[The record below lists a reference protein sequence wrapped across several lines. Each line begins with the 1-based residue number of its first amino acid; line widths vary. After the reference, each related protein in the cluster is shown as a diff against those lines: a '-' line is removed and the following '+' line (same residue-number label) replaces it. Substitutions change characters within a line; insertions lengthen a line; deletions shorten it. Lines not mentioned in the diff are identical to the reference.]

1 MIEQPL
7 FRFAV
12 MADSHVNPSDID
24 EISPFASHRLTNTRL
39 RHTIQ
44 AVNAAAPD
52 FVVHVG
58 DMVHPVPEAVSYPQ
72 AVQMFREATAAL
84 EAPLYLVPGNHDTG
98 DKCAEYVPAGSIQ
111 EAYAER
117 YETHFGQHF
126 YSFDAHDC
134 HFTVINTSLINAG
147 LAREAAQAAWLEADL
162 AANADRRCF
171 LMMHYPPYVA
181 SADEPGHYDNI
192 DEPGRSWLLALLARH
207 QVRTVFTGHVHNFF
221 FNRHG
226 DTDFF
231 LMPSTAF
238 VRADYAEM
246 FRVTQPCGHEN
257 GRNDDAKLGFMLVD
271 VYPQA
276 VVPRFVRTFDHAREI
291 EAEPQRDWP
300 ALPAALA
307 SAPRL
312 GIDLRQGWT
321 ELHDIP
327 YSSMLDE
334 FRRKKARND
343 YPILALWEMGIR
355 SLRVPL
361 DDLLDPATRMRMT
374 ALHQQGVYFTV
385 FHFGWPHES
394 SLDVAQAHAFLLD
407 GVELV
412 LKWPLPSDAS
422 ERLRD
427 VHTRL
432 GAPLAVSRFWSAA
445 GGSRDGKQIKLL
457 VDHGYQGTADPHL
470 PDAAGLSPETG
481 VDRLVFRVGHTTPAH
496 TGIMDAAA
504 WCAARGLRAHV
515 HVRLASDTPALAEP
529 DAWRNAM
536 RALEAAL
543 CAQAM
548 PETAVFLDTLADV
561 DRGYF
566 PRAGLIDRLGN
577 PRLGSRVVRNLHGAL
592 SELPAL
598 RELAWRPV
606 DGGLVGSARSGD
618 AQVYVVIP
626 AEKDAPIAMSRSIFG
641 KNLRETNLVD
651 GSQRELSTNAPCV
664 SGNVTRFGEPVLI
677 HVSDRT

>member
-12 MADSHVNPSDID
+12 VADSHVNPSDID

-39 RHTIQ
+39 RHTIT
-44 AVNAAAPD
+44 ALNAAAPD

-84 EAPLYLVPGNHDTG
+84 RAPLHLVPGNHDTG
-98 DKCAEYVPAGSIQ
+98 DKCADYVPAGSIE

-117 YETHFGQHF
+117 YETHFGKHF

-134 HFTVINTSLINAG
+134 HFIVINTSLINA
-147 LAREAAQAAWLEADL
+147 AMPREAAQAAWLEADL
-162 AANADRRCF
+162 AANAGRRCF

-221 FNRHG
+221 FNRYG
-226 DTDFF
+226 NTDIF

-246 FRVTQPCGHEN
+246 FRVTQPSGHEN

-276 VVPRFVRTFDHAREI
+276 VVPRFVRTFDDAR
-291 EAEPQRDWP
+291 AGDAGSQRDWP
-300 ALPAALA
+300 ALPARLA
-307 SAPRL
+307 RAPRL

-355 SLRVPL
+355 NLRVPM
-361 DDLLDPATRMRMT
+361 DDLLDPATRARMS
-374 ALHQQGVYFTV
+374 ALRQQGIYFTV

-394 SLDVAQAHAFLLD
+394 SLEVAQAHAHLLD
-407 GVELV
+407 GIELV
-412 LKWPLPSDAS
+412 LKWPLPEDAP
-422 ERLRD
+422 ERLASLRE
-427 VHTRL
+427 RL
-432 GAPLAVSRFWSAA
+432 GVPVAISRFWSAA

-457 VDHGYQGTADPHL
+457 VDHGFQGPQDPHL
-470 PDAAGLSPETG
+470 PDAAALGPG
-481 VDRLVFRVGHTTPAH
+481 VDRLVFRVSHQTPAH
-496 TGIMDAAA
+496 VGIAQAMQA
-504 WCAARGLRAHV
+504 CAERGLRAHV
-515 HVRLASDTPALAEP
+515 HVRLASDTPALAELH
-529 DAWRNAM
+529 AWRNAM
-536 RALEAAL
+536 RALQAAF
-543 CAQAM
+543 CAQAL
-548 PETAVFLDTLADV
+548 PEATIYLDTLADV

-577 PRLGSRVVRNLHGAL
+577 PRLGSRVIRNLHGSL
-592 SELPAL
+592 SEWPAL
-598 RELAWRPV
+598 QPCSWTSVP
-606 DGGLVGSARSGD
+606 GGLVGRARCGD
-618 AQVYVVIP
+618 GAAILVIP
-626 AEKDAPIAMSRSIFG
+626 EDEQSTVTLSSTLAGEI
-641 KNLRETNLVD
+641 LRGTNLVD
-651 GSQRELSTNAPCV
+651 GKSLTFAKTSPEL
-664 SGNVTRFGEPVLI
+664 SGNVTAFTEPVLLF
-677 HVSDRT
+677 VVDRP

>member
-1 MIEQPL
+1 MSESPL

-12 MADSHVNPSDID
+12 VADSHVNPSDID

-39 RHTIQ
+39 RHTIE

-72 AVQMFREATAAL
+72 AVRMFREATAAL
-84 EAPLYLVPGNHDTG
+84 QAPLHLVPGNHDTG
-98 DKCAEYVPAGSIQ
+98 DKCADYVPAGSIQ

-126 YSFDAHDC
+126 YSFDTDDC
-134 HFTVINTSLINAG
+134 HFIIINTSLINAG
-147 LAREAAQAAWLEADL
+147 LDREKAQAAWLEEDL
-162 AANADRRCF
+162 AAHADRRCF

-192 DEPGRSWLLALLARH
+192 DEPGRSWLLELLARH

-221 FNRHG
+221 YNRHR
-226 DTDFF
+226 DTQFF

-246 FRVTQPCGHEN
+246 FRVTQPAGHEN

-276 VVPRFVRTFDHAREI
+276 VVPRFVRTFERVRE
-291 EAEPQRDWP
+291 ADPTPQRDWP
-300 ALPAALA
+300 ALPAPLA
-307 SAPRL
+307 RGPRL
-312 GIDLRQGWT
+312 GIDLRHGWT

-334 FRRKKARND
+334 LRRKKARND

-361 DDLLDPATRMRMT
+361 DDLLDPATRERMA
-374 ALHQQGVYFTV
+374 ALRQLGIYFTV
-385 FHFGWPHES
+385 FHFGWPNEN
-394 SLDVAQAHAFLLD
+394 SLGVAQKHAPLLD
-407 GVELV
+407 GIELI
-412 LKWPLPSDAS
+412 LKWPLPEDHGQ
-422 ERLRD
+422 RLLSLQA
-427 VHTRL
+427 RL
-432 GAPLAVSRFWSAA
+432 GVPVAVSRFWSAA

-457 VDHGYQGTADPHL
+457 VDHGYQGADDPHL
-470 PDAAGLSPETG
+470 ADAATLSPQTG
-481 VDRLVFRVGHTTPAH
+481 VDRLVFRISHTTPAH
-496 TGIMDAAA
+496 AGIAEAAA
-504 WCAARGLRAHV
+504 YCSARGLHAHV
-515 HVRLASDTPALAEP
+515 HVRLASNTPAQGAP
-529 DAWRNAM
+529 DAWHNAM
-536 RALEAAL
+536 RAAQAAF
-543 CAQAM
+543 CAQTVPGA
-548 PETAVFLDTLADV
+548 TIFLDTLADV

-577 PRLGSRVVRNLHGAL
+577 PQLGSRIIRNLHGAL
-592 SELPAL
+592 SELPPLDAGVT
-598 RELAWRPV
+598 WTPV
-606 DGGLVGSARSGD
+606 PGGLMGEARSAGN
-618 AQVYVVIP
+618 AVWLILPEQENAP
-626 AEKDAPIAMSRSIFG
+626 AALSSPKFG
-641 KNLRETNLVD
+641 NNLRYTNLVD
-651 GSQRELSTNAPCV
+651 GISGEWAQISASR
-664 SGNVTRFGEPVLI
+664 SGNVTSFDEPVLLYAG
-677 HVSDRT
+677 RF